1 MRWNFRREVP
11 TAATNFAVIL
21 IDDQTSAYLSKAIA
35 NDAPRWPFSHLYHGK
50 LVEELKQQGVAAV
63 AFDVFF
69 GTPDDRQQL
78 RLRSGGTTTG
88 QQFLANQ
95 LHEAN
100 NVILHVG
107 QQSAADR
114 AVQLPVTQLAT
125 NALAVGNAYAFS
137 DRDGVIRRFPPF
149 VDAPAQGRFWAMG
162 FLLAAHRLG
171 LDLRRAQVEA
181 SRLVLPGT
189 NGVGRE
195 VPLNRKGDSYLDWG
209 VYPDR
214 KAPLSRQLQVV
225 KFVDVFNC
233 IRQRERGEVPFNLGL
248 SNKLVV
254 VGAGGTGV
262 NLNDQGPTSLAKI
275 TLRCIT
281 HINVANALLTD
292 RFVQRLPLPWERAV
306 VFSFVLFATLAG
318 WRLRTLWATIAVLVL
333 AGVYVG
339 LSFWVYAE
347 HRYLLPV
354 ALPVVGALLATH
366 LVMSIGREVEKADRR
381 RLERLLKKVVSPKVI
396 DALLEQAWRAP
407 QTRRMEI
414 TVLFADLRGFTHFA
428 EESQNR
434 AEAIA
439 RELAMSSAEARALTD
454 EAAREAMSSVNR
466 YLAAAVDEIKAT
478 DGTLDKYMGDCVMA
492 FWGAPIEESSHAA
505 QALKCAAAIQQ
516 AVERINRAN
525 AAENDFH
532 LAENKLRT
540 QKRLPPRPML
550 PVLTLGVGVN
560 SGLAI
565 VGFMGSEEHLSSYTV
580 FGHVVNV
587 ASRLEGLARG
597 GQILL
602 TEQAVLTAARN
613 DARIMERCT
622 RREALMLKGMTAEVN
637 IFDFRWKDGSSVPT
651 GKPPA

>member
-1 MRWNFRREVP
+1 M
-11 TAATNFAVIL
+11 
-21 IDDQTSAYLSKAIA
+21 
-35 NDAPRWPFSHLYHGK
+35 
-50 LVEELKQQGVAAV
+50 
-63 AFDVFF
+63 
-69 GTPDDRQQL
+69 
-78 RLRSGGTTTG
+78 
-88 QQFLANQ
+88 
-95 LHEAN
+95 
-100 NVILHVG
+100 
-107 QQSAADR
+107 
-114 AVQLPVTQLAT
+114 
-125 NALAVGNAYAFS
+125 
-137 DRDGVIRRFPPF
+137 
-149 VDAPAQGRFWAMG
+149 
-162 FLLAAHRLG
+162 
-171 LDLRRAQVEA
+171 
-181 SRLVLPGT
+181 
-189 NGVGRE
+189 
-195 VPLNRKGDSYLDWG
+195 
-209 VYPDR
+209 
-214 KAPLSRQLQVV
+214 
-225 KFVDVFNC
+225 
-233 IRQRERGEVPFNLGL
+233 
-248 SNKLVV
+248 
-254 VGAGGTGV
+254 
-262 NLNDQGPTSLAKI
+262 
-275 TLRCIT
+275 
-281 HINVANALLTD
+281 ANALLTD
-292 RFVQRLPLPWERAV
+292 RFVQRLPLPWERVV

-366 LVMSIGREVEKADRR
+366 LVMSIGRGVENADHRR
-381 RLERLLKKVVSPKVI
+381 FLERLLKKVVSPKVI
-396 DALLEQAWRAP
+396 DALLEQAWPTP

-466 YLAAAVDEIKAT
+466 YLAAAVDEIKVT

-525 AAENDFH
+525 AAENDFR

-565 VGFMGSEEHLSSYTV
+565 VGFMGSEEQLSSYTV

-613 DARIMERCT
+613 DAWIMERCT

-651 GKPPA
+651 GKPPI